1 MKDKF
6 IRKYM
11 RIAKEIG
18 DYENPC
24 YSRKIGSVIVN
35 PKTNNIIGLGYNG
48 PPKNV
53 PHCDSEWHLKNI
65 VWPNIS
71 LKEKE
76 DLCKKV
82 KISERELKYYRFN
95 FENIQ
100 QLVDKRTRSYYEC
113 TSEFLSNRYTECK
126 KCPRRLLNIPS
137 GERLE
142 LCSCEHAERNA
153 IYNAQTSTQDC
164 YIFCHCCLPCMDCSK
179 AIINSGIKKIF
190 CLSSTEDY
198 SPQSRPM
205 LEVTNIEII
214 EHDEE
219 WYDLKGV

>member
-24 YSRKIGSVIVN
+24 FSRKIGSVIVN
-35 PKTNNIIGLGYNG
+35 PETNSIVGTGYNG
-48 PPKNV
+48 PPKGV
-53 PHCDSEWHLKNI
+53 PHCDSRWHWEKI
-65 VWPNIS
+65 VLTNVGVDAIQR
-71 LKEKE
+71 
-76 DLCKKV
+76 LCKQNYFHKYDDV
-82 KISERELKYYRFN
+82 HCIKSGKIKG
-95 FENIQ
+95 
-100 QLVDKRTRSYYEC
+100 
-113 TSEFLSNRYTECK
+113 
-126 KCPRRLLNIPS
+126 KCPRRILDIPS
-137 GERLE
+137 GEQLE

-153 IYNAQTSTQDC
+153 IYNAQTSTQNC
-164 YIFCHCCLPCMDCSK
+164 YIFCHCCIPCMDCSK

-198 SPQSRPM
+198 SPQSRPL
-205 LEVTNIEII
+205 LEVVNIEII
-214 EHDEE
+214 EHNEE